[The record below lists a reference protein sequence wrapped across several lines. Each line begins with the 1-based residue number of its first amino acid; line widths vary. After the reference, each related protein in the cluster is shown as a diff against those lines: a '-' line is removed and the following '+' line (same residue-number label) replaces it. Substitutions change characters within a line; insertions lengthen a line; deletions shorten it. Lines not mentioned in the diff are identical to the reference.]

1 MVSASGSTAT
11 TLFPQKPSRAS
22 NAQGKP
28 IKLYSN
34 YFSIDFDSNDVQG
47 VNKYTVKFEPEIPD
61 NSRSLR
67 KEVLKKCRDAIKEKL
82 EFFIDYGLCVFS
94 LKKVAELPQY
104 TAEHDGVNY
113 TVTIEWVQVMEKT
126 DRDHMNF
133 LKIFFNSM
141 MRSLKFETIGQKSFN
156 QANAHNLAAH
166 NIKVWPGFDTRL
178 TMKESGVLLNI
189 DVCFKVVR
197 TDNCLSWMNDLRDK
211 AEQRRQDGQA
221 AIQEALSGA
230 TVVTRYNQKTYRID
244 RVDFAQSPST
254 TFDKNGTPT
263 SYQEYYRT
271 RYNENIS
278 DMNQPL
284 LINKDRRTG
293 NEVALIPELCQL
305 TGLTDAMRADFR
317 LMKDLA
323 VIMHTNADA
332 KIKEIKNLMQ
342 HFKTNTKC
350 VEKQQLWHMKINDV
364 PCSLGG
370 FKYTPGKL

>member
-1 MVSASGSTAT
+1 M
-11 TLFPQKPSRAS
+11 
-22 NAQGKP
+22 
-28 IKLYSN
+28 YSN

-82 EFFIDYGLCVFS
+82 EFFIDYGLCCFS

-189 DVCFKVVR
+189 DVCFKVIR

-211 AEQRRQDGQA
+211 AQRARQDGQA

-332 KIKEIKNLMQ
+332 KIKEIKNLMT

-350 VEKQQLWHMKINDV
+350 VEK
-364 PCSLGG
+364 
-370 FKYTPGKL
+370 

>member
-1 MVSASGSTAT
+1 
-11 TLFPQKPSRAS
+11 
-22 NAQGKP
+22 
-28 IKLYSN
+28 
-34 YFSIDFDSNDVQG
+34 
-47 VNKYTVKFEPEIPD
+47 
-61 NSRSLR
+61 
-67 KEVLKKCRDAIKEKL
+67 
-82 EFFIDYGLCVFS
+82 
-94 LKKVAELPQY
+94 
-104 TAEHDGVNY
+104 VNY

-189 DVCFKVVR
+189 DVCFKVIR

-221 AIQEALSGA
+221 AIQEALAGA

-263 SYQEYYRT
+263 SY
-271 RYNENIS
+271 
-278 DMNQPL
+278 
-284 LINKDRRTG
+284 
-293 NEVALIPELCQL
+293 
-305 TGLTDAMRADFR
+305 
-317 LMKDLA
+317 
-323 VIMHTNADA
+323 
-332 KIKEIKNLMQ
+332 
-342 HFKTNTKC
+342 
-350 VEKQQLWHMKINDV
+350 
-364 PCSLGG
+364 
-370 FKYTPGKL
+370 

>member
-1 MVSASGSTAT
+1 M
-11 TLFPQKPSRAS
+11 
-22 NAQGKP
+22 
-28 IKLYSN
+28 YSN

-211 AEQRRQDGQA
+211 AE
-221 AIQEALSGA
+221 
-230 TVVTRYNQKTYRID
+230 
-244 RVDFAQSPST
+244 
-254 TFDKNGTPT
+254 
-263 SYQEYYRT
+263 
-271 RYNENIS
+271 
-278 DMNQPL
+278 
-284 LINKDRRTG
+284 
-293 NEVALIPELCQL
+293 
-305 TGLTDAMRADFR
+305 
-317 LMKDLA
+317 
-323 VIMHTNADA
+323 
-332 KIKEIKNLMQ
+332 
-342 HFKTNTKC
+342 
-350 VEKQQLWHMKINDV
+350 
-364 PCSLGG
+364 
-370 FKYTPGKL
+370 